1 VAVPCAA
8 RGSSSGC
15 GPCLTFYDAWAPI
28 PLCLISAT
36 ILLLISDMYKY
47 MWEGT
52 GACWVPFSLQM
63 MAVYTVVGSCR
74 SSSPRRDGLLDTA
87 APGSSTSPLTEVR
100 VGCPHSGSEWQESP
114 LVEGQPSSL
123 LG

>member
-1 VAVPCAA
+1 MDD
-8 RGSSSGC
+8 
-15 GPCLTFYDAWAPI
+15 FF
-28 PLCLISAT
+28 AT
-36 ILLLISDMYKY
+36 VLLLISDMYKY